1 MCKVRAA
8 TWAEA
13 ICKMPFWQIT
23 IDQKSRVVFGV
34 FQSWNTY
41 WGRVNTVD
49 LLTKFC
55 LKG

>member
-8 TWAEA
+8 TWTEA

-23 IDQKSRVVFGV
+23 IDQKSRVVLDV

-41 WGRVNTVD
+41 WEGSIQWTSS
-49 LLTKFC
+49 LSFA
-55 LKG
+55 